1 MTLTAAPHPASVF
14 LYLKQAWRDYIATG
28 GAQTLTVPVVPGQA
42 ASAPLTV
49 SGTVLVDTSI
59 DPPVPVTVTL
69 TQSATVKGT
78 QTVNANATTG
88 AWTATFPGGTLVAG
102 TATATA
108 TTPYGAPVTTAAFTL
123 T

>member
-1 MTLTAAPHPASVF
+1 
-14 LYLKQAWRDYIATG
+14 
-28 GAQTLTVPVVPGQA
+28 
-42 ASAPLTV
+42 
-49 SGTVLVDTSI
+49 VDISI

-78 QTVNANATTG
+78 STVNADPVTG
-88 AWTATFPGGTLVAG
+88 SWTATFPGGTLVAG